1 MRPFYGGVDAINY
14 AHLSLSDQLNL
25 GLRNLELDVFFD
37 PTGGLYAEP
46 MGHRLLRANGV
57 EPWPRTDVEA
67 LYTPGFKVLHDADF
81 DFRTSHI
88 AFEGCL
94 RELRRWSEA
103 NPGHTPIVVTMNTKQ
118 SASKVPGAV
127 KPAAFDDEALRSLDA
142 TVTMGLGRGRVLTPD
157 DVRGEATTL
166 RDAVTTRGWP
176 TLAAAAGRFVF
187 VLDEGGATRDRYL
200 KLFPGL
206 RRAVYFADV
215 EPSEAEAAIF
225 VMNDPVRDEA
235 KIRDLVRQGFMV
247 RTRADADTKE
257 ARANDLSRFEAAQRS
272 GAQVITTDYY
282 IPDRSIDD
290 RYIVRFEGG
299 GLIRAN
305 PVTGK

>member
-1 MRPFYGGVDAINY
+1 
-14 AHLSLSDQLNL
+14 
-25 GLRNLELDVFFD
+25 
-37 PTGGLYAEP
+37 
-46 MGHRLLRANGV
+46 
-57 EPWPRTDVEA
+57 
-67 LYTPGFKVLHDADF
+67 
-81 DFRTSHI
+81 
-88 AFEGCL
+88 
-94 RELRRWSEA
+94 
-103 NPGHTPIVVTMNTKQ
+103 
-118 SASKVPGAV
+118 
-127 KPAAFDDEALRSLDA
+127 
-142 TVTMGLGRGRVLTPD
+142 
-157 DVRGEATTL
+157 
-166 RDAVTTRGWP
+166 
-176 TLAAAAGRFVF
+176 
-187 VLDEGGATRDRYL
+187 
-200 KLFPGL
+200 
-206 RRAVYFADV
+206 
-215 EPSEAEAAIF
+215 